1 MVNPPFRK
9 PEERAI
15 RPTSSGMQL
24 CRILVPVDFSAA
36 TTKAL
41 QYAAAFAREYKA
53 LITLLHVVV
62 PDGSHVRRNLSRQRL
77 VEEMSEVCE
86 AQLRKL
92 ADVIWGEEITADIV
106 VATGRPDL
114 QIVNEAREMNSD
126 MIVMASHGV
135 VGAWGLF
142 RRNTTAKV
150 VRYAPCPVLVVQ
162 AFGRGLVT
170 DASVK
175 KRLDH

>member
-1 MVNPPFRK
+1 METPPFRK
-9 PEERAI
+9 SQERAI

-24 CRILVPVDFSAA
+24 CRILVPVDFSAG
-36 TTKAL
+36 TTKVL

-62 PDGSHVRRNLSRQRL
+62 ADGSHAQRNMSRQRL
-77 VEEMSEVCE
+77 IEEMSEAGE

-92 ADVIWGEEITADIV
+92 ADVIWGEEITTDIV
-106 VATGRPDL
+106 VAAGKPYL
-114 QIVNEAREMNSD
+114 QIVNEAKEMNSD
-126 MIVMASHGV
+126 MIIMASHGV
-135 VGAWGLF
+135 VGSWGLF

-162 AFGRGLVT
+162 MFGRGLVA

-175 KRLDH
+175 KRLDY

>member
-1 MVNPPFRK
+1 MEHPPFRK

-24 CRILVPVDFSAA
+24 CRILAPVDFSAA
-36 TTKAL
+36 TTKVL
-41 QYAAAFAREYKA
+41 QYAAAFARAYKA
-53 LITLLHVVV
+53 LITLLHVVA
-62 PDGSHVRRNLSRQRL
+62 PDGSHVKRDLSRQRL
-77 VEEMSEVCE
+77 IEEMSEAGE
-86 AQLRKL
+86 DQLRKL
-92 ADVIWGEEITADIV
+92 ADVIWGEEITTDIV
-106 VATGRPDL
+106 VATGKPYL

-126 MIVMASHGV
+126 MIIMASHGV
-135 VGAWGLF
+135 VGTWGLF
-142 RRNTTAKV
+142 RRNTTTKV

-175 KRLDH
+175 RRLDH